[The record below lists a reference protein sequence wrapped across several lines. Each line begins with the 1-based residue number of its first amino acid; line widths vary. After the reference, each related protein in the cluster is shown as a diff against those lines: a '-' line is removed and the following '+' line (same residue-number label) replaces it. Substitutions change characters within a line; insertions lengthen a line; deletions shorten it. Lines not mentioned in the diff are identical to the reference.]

1 MSPSAPNRSPQA
13 HLTAGD
19 LTALVERA
27 GRLMARPGRTV
38 LGIVGA
44 PAAGKS
50 TLAALLTRELG
61 PRAALLPMDGYHLAN
76 SVLEALGRRDRKG
89 APDTFDASGYAAL
102 LRRLR
107 DTDTG
112 PGADAG
118 TETVYAPRF
127 HREIEESIAGEIAIG
142 PEVRLVITEGNYLLL
157 PQGPWARI
165 RPLLDESWYVEPDE
179 PLRLRRLVARH
190 IEFGKSP
197 RAAHVWAHGTDQR
210 NAETI
215 ASTRPHADLVV
226 RLTENDGA
234 PAAR

>member
-1 MSPSAPNRSPQA
+1 MSPSGPNASPRPHPVESDPA
-13 HLTAGD
+13 
-19 LTALVERA
+19 ALVERA

-50 TLAALLTRELG
+50 TLAALLARELG

-76 SVLEALGRRDRKG
+76 SVLDALGRRDRKG
-89 APDTFDASGYAAL
+89 APDTFDAPGYAAL

-107 DTDTG
+107 AAED
-112 PGADAG
+112 DAG
-118 TETVYAPRF
+118 SGPETVYAPRF

-157 PQGPWARI
+157 PQGPWARV

-179 PLRLRRLVARH
+179 PLRLRRLVDRH
-190 IEFGKSP
+190 IQFGKPP
-197 RAAHVWAHGTDQR
+197 RAAHAWAHGTDQR
-210 NAETI
+210 NAELI
-215 ASTRPHADLVV
+215 ATTRPHADLVV
-226 RLTENDGA
+226 RPTDND
-234 PAAR
+234 AAAAH